1 MVLCSRFL
9 GGGRIRGKGKEKEKR
24 KGREG
29 IYFNTYVTENNTLS
43 NRHNA
48 IHVGEGLVLILF
60 VTTHHIVLLDIV
72 QALLFP
78 TQLNDDR
85 VWYYCL
91 SKFHHLVIVG
101 CREQKHLA
109 TCRQG
114 PRTEEIRYFLSSVFA
129 LQLKRGKN
137 DNVPWVISPWN
148 LSQKRSKTTI
158 YLNGTPPRKK
168 EVGGWEEANKREKS
182 GKAIQ
187 SKSRGQTFVAM
198 RQMHM
203 PR

>member
-48 IHVGEGLVLILF
+48 IHVGEGLELILF

-114 PRTEEIRYFLSSVFA
+114 PRTDEIRYFLSSVFA

-158 YLNGTPPRKK
+158 YLNGAPPRKK